1 MDFIDEKI
9 EQYAFDHTSE
19 EGELL
24 RRLEKETYEKLEI
37 PQMTTGRIEARLLK
51 LLARL
56 VGAQRILEIGTF
68 AGYSALSMA
77 EALPE
82 DGTLVTCDEDP
93 VAIAFAKKYFSES
106 RHGKKIKQ
114 MEGPALESIKKLT
127 GSFDMA
133 FIDADKI
140 NYSNYYEAILP
151 MIRPGGLIAVDNVLW
166 SGRVLD
172 PQDESDRAIHQFN
185 ERVVKDQRVE
195 SVLLTVRD
203 GLNCHYK
210 KCLLAEITNNKS
222 RFPSKGVSHC
232 LKVEPPHG
240 VC

>member
-24 RRLEKETYEKLEI
+24 RRLEEETYEKLEI

-82 DGTLVTCDEDP
+82 NGTLVTCDEDP

-114 MEGPALESIKKLT
+114 MKGPALESIKKLT

-140 NYSNYYEAILP
+140 NYRNYYEAILP

-203 GLNCHYK
+203 GLNCIIK
-210 KCLLAEITNNKS
+210 N
-222 RFPSKGVSHC
+222 VS
-232 LKVEPPHG
+232 
-240 VC
+240 

>member
-1 MDFIDEKI
+1 MDFIDGKI

-24 RRLEKETYEKLEI
+24 RRLEEETYEKLEI
-37 PQMTTGRIEARLLK
+37 PQMTTGRIEARFLK

-56 VGAQRILEIGTF
+56 VGAQRMLEIGTF
-68 AGYSALSMA
+68 GGYSALSMA
-77 EALPE
+77 EARPE
-82 DGTLVTCDEDP
+82 GGTLVTCDEDP
-93 VAIAFAKKYFSES
+93 VAIAFAQKYFSES

-114 MEGPALESIKKLT
+114 MEGPALESIEKLT
-127 GSFDMA
+127 GTFDMA

-172 PQDESDRAIHQFN
+172 PQDESDRAIHKFN

-203 GLNCHYK
+203 GLNCIIK
-210 KCLLAEITNNKS
+210 N
-222 RFPSKGVSHC
+222 PS
-232 LKVEPPHG
+232 
-240 VC
+240 

>member
-93 VAIAFAKKYFSES
+93 VAIAFAQKYFSES
-106 RHGKKIKQ
+106 PHGKKIKQ

-127 GSFDMA
+127 GTFDMA

-166 SGRVLD
+166 SGRVLN

-185 ERVVKDQRVE
+185 EQVVKDQRVE

-203 GLNCHYK
+203 GLNCIIK
-210 KCLLAEITNNKS
+210 NS
-222 RFPSKGVSHC
+222 S
-232 LKVEPPHG
+232 
-240 VC
+240 

>member
-9 EQYAFDHTSE
+9 EEYAFDHTSYEGDLLEQLE
-19 EGELL
+19 E
-24 RRLEKETYEKLEI
+24 ETYEKLEI

-56 VGAQRILEIGTF
+56 VGAKRILEIGTF

-82 DGTLVTCDEDP
+82 EGELVTCEIDP
-93 VAIAFAKKYFSES
+93 EAIIFAKKYFNLSP
-106 RHGKKIKQ
+106 HGKKITL
-114 MEGPALESIKKLT
+114 MEGSALESLRKIS

-133 FIDADKI
+133 FIDADKE

-151 MIRPGGLIAVDNVLW
+151 LIRSGGLIAIDNVLW
-166 SGRVLD
+166 SGCALD
-172 PQDESDRAIHQFN
+172 PKDKSDKAIHQLN
-185 ERVVKDQRVE
+185 ERVIRDERVE

-203 GLNCHYK
+203 GLNCIVK
-210 KCLLAEITNNKS
+210 N
-222 RFPSKGVSHC
+222 
-232 LKVEPPHG
+232 
-240 VC
+240 

>member
-56 VGAQRILEIGTF
+56 VGAQHILEIGTF

-106 RHGKKIKQ
+106 QHGKKIKQ
-114 MEGPALESIKKLT
+114 MEGLALESIKKLT

-166 SGRVLD
+166 SGRVLR

-203 GLNCHYK
+203 GLNCIIK
-210 KCLLAEITNNKS
+210 NAS
-222 RFPSKGVSHC
+222 
-232 LKVEPPHG
+232 
-240 VC
+240 

>member
-9 EQYAFDHTSE
+9 EQYAYDHTSE
-19 EGELL
+19 ESELL
-24 RRLEKETYEKLEI
+24 TKLEKETYEKLEI
-37 PQMTTGRIEARLLK
+37 PQMTTGRIEAGLLK

-56 VGAQRILEIGTF
+56 VEARRILEIGTF
-68 AGYSALSMA
+68 GGYSALSMA

-82 DGTLVTCDEDP
+82 DGALVTCDNDP
-93 VAIAFAKKYFSES
+93 VAIAFAQKYFSES
-106 RHGKKIKQ
+106 PHGKKIKQ

-127 GSFDMA
+127 GTFDMA

-185 ERVVKDQRVE
+185 ERVVQDQRVE

-203 GLNCHYK
+203 GLNCIFK
-210 KCLLAEITNNKS
+210 KVA
-222 RFPSKGVSHC
+222 
-232 LKVEPPHG
+232 
-240 VC
+240 

>member
-1 MDFIDEKI
+1 MDFIDKKI

-127 GSFDMA
+127 GTFDMA

-203 GLNCHYK
+203 GLNCIIK
-210 KCLLAEITNNKS
+210 NAS
-222 RFPSKGVSHC
+222 
-232 LKVEPPHG
+232 
-240 VC
+240 

>member
-1 MDFIDEKI
+1 MDFIDKKI

-24 RRLEKETYEKLEI
+24 RRLEEETYEKLEI

-203 GLNCHYK
+203 GLNCIIK
-210 KCLLAEITNNKS
+210 NAS
-222 RFPSKGVSHC
+222 
-232 LKVEPPHG
+232 
-240 VC
+240 

>member
-24 RRLEKETYEKLEI
+24 KRLEEETYEKLEI

-56 VGAQRILEIGTF
+56 VGARRILEIGTF
-68 AGYSALSMA
+68 GGYSALSMA

-93 VAIAFAKKYFSES
+93 VAIAFAQKYFSES
-106 RHGKKIKQ
+106 PHGKKIKQ
-114 MEGPALESIKKLT
+114 MVGPALESIKKLT
-127 GSFDMA
+127 GTFDMA

-166 SGRVLD
+166 SGRVLN

-185 ERVVKDQRVE
+185 EQVVNDQRVE

-203 GLNCHYK
+203 GLNCIIK
-210 KCLLAEITNNKS
+210 NA
-222 RFPSKGVSHC
+222 P
-232 LKVEPPHG
+232 
-240 VC
+240 

>member
-24 RRLEKETYEKLEI
+24 RRLEEETYEKLEI

-68 AGYSALSMA
+68 GGYSALSMA

-82 DGTLVTCDEDP
+82 GGTLVTCDEDP
-93 VAIAFAKKYFSES
+93 IAIAFAQQYFSKS
-106 RHGKKIKQ
+106 PHGKKIKQ
-114 MEGPALESIKKLT
+114 MEGPALKSIKKLT
-127 GSFDMA
+127 GTFDMA

-166 SGRVLD
+166 SGRVLN

-185 ERVVKDQRVE
+185 EQVVKDQRVE

-203 GLNCHYK
+203 GLNCIIK
-210 KCLLAEITNNKS
+210 NS
-222 RFPSKGVSHC
+222 S
-232 LKVEPPHG
+232 
-240 VC
+240 